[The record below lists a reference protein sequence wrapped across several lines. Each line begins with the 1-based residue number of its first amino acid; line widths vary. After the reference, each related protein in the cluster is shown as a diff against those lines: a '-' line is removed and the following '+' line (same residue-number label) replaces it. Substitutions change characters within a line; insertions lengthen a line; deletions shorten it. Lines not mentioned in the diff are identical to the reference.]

1 MNQRAWVPWSRTR
14 CSAAACVGTTRM
26 RPSAPIPARRSVR
39 RRTSSAV
46 TSREPSRSATST
58 KSFSVPWP
66 LVKCSTPGSVI
77 SPIVAH
83 PTAPRR
89 VRPHR
94 GYDVQ
99 RPVGHLRVVIPE
111 PVDARIRSEPRL
123 LPPGKPA
130 GRRDRVLDGLL
141 DTEEAIQVRQRL
153 AVAESLRCRP
163 TLSQTGRVQT
173 AYLLEQACVPHL
185 VNSSRNARI
194 EIWPGDT
201 QPNRDGGQLVLPVSY
216 THLRAHETDS
226 YLV

>member
-66 LVKCSTPGSVI
+66 LVKCSTPVSVI

-141 DTEEAIQVRQRL
+141 DTEEAIEDTITATCRFARRQESWFRPDPRIHWLGYDDPQVADRAL
-153 AVAESLRCRP
+153 DVIASVWA
-163 TLSQTGRVQT
+163 
-173 AYLLEQACVPHL
+173 
-185 VNSSRNARI
+185 NSAWGGGVSN
-194 EIWPGDT
+194 
-201 QPNRDGGQLVLPVSY
+201 NRRD
-216 THLRAHETDS
+216 D
-226 YLV
+226 